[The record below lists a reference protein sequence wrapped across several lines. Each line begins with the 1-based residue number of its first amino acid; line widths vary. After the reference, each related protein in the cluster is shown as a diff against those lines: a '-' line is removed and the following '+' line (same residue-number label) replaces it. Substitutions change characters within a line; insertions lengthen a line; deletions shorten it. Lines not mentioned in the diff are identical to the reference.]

1 MKVSFSRDVS
11 GAAPNWPKHQS
22 ARAERSAEFLQVPR
36 ALAARTEAAEPAP
49 KMAAESGGL
58 APGFEPIKLMT
69 LLDEVHKEEL
79 DKSTPLVTN
88 ADDNFLHRQTFEVFD
103 DRYVDW
109 TSLRI
114 ESIVEEYLKES
125 ESG

>member
-1 MKVSFSRDVS
+1 MAVEV
-11 GAAPNWPKHQS
+11 GAQ
-22 ARAERSAEFLQVPR
+22 
-36 ALAARTEAAEPAP
+36 AAA
-49 KMAAESGGL
+49 
-58 APGFEPIKLMT
+58 FEPMKLT
-69 LLDEVHKEEL
+69 SLLEEVHREEL

-114 ESIVEEYLKES
+114 ESIVAEYLKES

>member
-1 MKVSFSRDVS
+1 MKVSFLRDASVS
-11 GAAPNWPKHQS
+11 SLPGSSLQATRHERNVEYLPAPRPLPGK
-22 ARAERSAEFLQVPR
+22 PDP
-36 ALAARTEAAEPAP
+36 AEPFS
-49 KMAAESGGL
+49 KMAVEVGAQ
-58 APGFEPIKLMT
+58 AAAFEPMKLT
-69 LLDEVHKEEL
+69 SLLEEVHREEL

-114 ESIVEEYLKES
+114 ESIVAEYLKES